1 MRMRMP
7 NGMKI
12 RALSRGEARLLYQE
26 IFDNGV
32 YLRHGIE
39 LAEGDV
45 VFDVGANIGLF
56 SLFVGRT
63 LLDFTLHAFEPVP
76 DIFEALRHNT
86 SQLAGRVVL
95 ETVGLSDREGETVFA
110 YYPRL
115 ASFTTSYPDRLE
127 RRWDDLRDI
136 LTRGSESRAASGN
149 GRGPGTRLRSWIVDG
164 LIHYASRREDRIC
177 RLTRLSTILAN
188 RGVER
193 IDLLKIDVEGSEW
206 DVLRG
211 VDEADWGKIAQ
222 VVIEV
227 HDAGAGAEVISDWLG
242 RRGYEVA
249 VDQEDRG
256 RRSPLSMLYA
266 RRRRSESEAGAW
278 ARRPAD
284 RVLRAPADRRDD
296 EGGWGWP

>member
-12 RALSRGEARLLYQE
+12 RALSRGEARLLYEE
-26 IFDNGV
+26 IFDKGV

-45 VFDVGANIGLF
+45 VFDLGANIGLF

-63 LLDFTLHAFEPVP
+63 LSDFTLYAFEPIP
-76 DIFEALRHNT
+76 DIFEALRRNT
-86 SQLAGRVVL
+86 SDLPGRVVL
-95 ETVGLSDREGETVFA
+95 ENVGLSDREGEAIFA

-115 ASFTTSYPDRLE
+115 ASFTTSYPERLE
-127 RRWDDLRDI
+127 RRWGDLKQV
-136 LTRGSESRAASGN
+136 LMGRGGAEPWPGDR
-149 GRGPGTRLRSWIVDG
+149 RGPGARLRSWLVDG
-164 LIHYASRREDRIC
+164 LVHYASRHEERVC
-177 RLTRLSTILAN
+177 RLKRLSTILAD

-211 VDEADWGKIAQ
+211 IDETDWEKIAQ
-222 VVIEV
+222 LVIEV
-227 HDAGAGAEVISDWLG
+227 HDAESGAEVMSDWLG

-256 RRSPLSMLYA
+256 RSSPLSMLYA
-266 RRRRSESEAGAW
+266 RRRDGGDGHGDR
-278 ARRPAD
+278 ARRPA
-284 RVLRAPADRRDD
+284 RAPRAPDDRRDGN
-296 EGGWGWP
+296 EGHWGWP